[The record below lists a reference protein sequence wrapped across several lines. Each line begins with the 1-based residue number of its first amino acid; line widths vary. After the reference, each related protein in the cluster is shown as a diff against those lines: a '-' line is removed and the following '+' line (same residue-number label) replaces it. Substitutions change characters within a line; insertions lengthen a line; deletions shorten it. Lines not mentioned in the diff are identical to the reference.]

1 MRRMTKGTVEQSSGA
16 GAGRNGSKGT
26 GRGSGKMKVAAES
39 SQTKATFVRAF
50 VDALND
56 ILREEQRRRAA

>member
-26 GRGSGKMKVAAES
+26 ERGSGKMKVAAD

-56 ILREEQRRRAA
+56 ILSEERRRRAA